1 MICSYTK
8 SVLMIIHINI
18 IINYFYRLLVQ
29 LEETEKQF
37 DNFWQKHSTK
47 LNHWLKFRTFL
58 LNFKQMQV
66 LISFYIYTYIKTIL
80 NVRKLPA

>member
-1 MICSYTK
+1 MAA
-8 SVLMIIHINI
+8 VE
-18 IINYFYRLLVQ
+18 RLLVQ

-37 DNFWQKHSTK
+37 DTFWQKHSMK

-66 LISFYIYTYIKTIL
+66 TNYTYNYTS
-80 NVRKLPA
+80 NMH

>member
-1 MICSYTK
+1 MLNAAEIRKKYISCLIEYGC
-8 SVLMIIHINI
+8 LIPLL
-18 IINYFYRLLVQ
+18 YFYSRLLVQ

-66 LISFYIYTYIKTIL
+66 ICLI
-80 NVRKLPA
+80 